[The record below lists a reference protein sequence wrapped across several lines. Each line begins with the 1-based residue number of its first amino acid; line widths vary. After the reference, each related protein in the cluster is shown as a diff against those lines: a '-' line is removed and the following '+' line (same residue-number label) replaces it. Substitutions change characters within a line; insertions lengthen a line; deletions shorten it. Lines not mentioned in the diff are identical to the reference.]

1 MRDGTNRKI
10 SRITSTHSQTNPNK
24 HEHTHTHNARGRHF
38 PPRHYHHP
46 PAPESKP
53 PTTAGTALAPW
64 RLAVNPRHRY
74 HGFPQHLPAHEM
86 KAFYES
92 AIEPECPRPDYDPA
106 MDEPEPPAPRR
117 KPPFETVKTE
127 RGRTHRFEHFT
138 VFTGY
143 CKGIVECKYASIVFA
158 LPDGSPVVMCERKDI
173 ARLLQFNRKGGVC

>member
-1 MRDGTNRKI
+1 M
-10 SRITSTHSQTNPNK
+10 
-24 HEHTHTHNARGRHF
+24 GRHVS
-38 PPRHYHHP
+38 PHHYHRQ

-53 PTTAGTALAPW
+53 PPTAGTFAPW
-64 RLAVNPRHRY
+64 RMVVNPRHRY
-74 HGFPQHLPAHEM
+74 HGVPHHLPPNKM

-127 RGRTHRFEHFT
+127 RGRTYRFKSFS

-143 CKGIVECKYASIVFA
+143 CKGLAGAKYASLFLAEPETV
-158 LPDGSPVVMCERKDI
+158 PVIMCDRKDI
-173 ARLLQFNRKGGVC
+173 ARLLRHNRKAKPC